1 MSWYPGLITRV
12 GSDWMEVKV
21 PTGDDCTVCP
31 VRTACSFE
39 GPKKA
44 YRIFRMGRQKDYV
57 VGDRVEVEEPASV
70 LAVAALVI
78 IAVPIVLLVLG
89 YELTVW
95 IDKASQFPVLAW
107 VAGIS
112 IWAVVLFLANR
123 WVSRSRRFQ
132 TRIRGRAAGNPG

>member
-12 GSDWMEVKV
+12 DNDWMEVKV

-44 YRIFRMGRQKDYV
+44 YRIYRVGRQDDYA

-70 LAVAALVI
+70 LTVAFLVI
-78 IAVPIVLLVLG
+78 AVVPLILLVLG

-95 IDKASQFPVLAW
+95 IDAASRSPVLMW
-107 VAGIS
+107 LAGIAAWFALL
-112 IWAVVLFLANR
+112 ILANR
-123 WVSRSRRFQ
+123 WVSRSPRFQ
-132 TRIRGRAAGNPG
+132 TRIRGAAAGDPG